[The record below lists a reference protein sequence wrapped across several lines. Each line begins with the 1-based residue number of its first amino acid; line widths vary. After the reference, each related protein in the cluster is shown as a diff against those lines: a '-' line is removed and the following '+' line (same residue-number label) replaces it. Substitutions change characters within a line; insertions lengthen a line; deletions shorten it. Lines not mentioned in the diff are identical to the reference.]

1 MISLDLS
8 LASNADA
15 LAALEQYPERYARE
29 LTAAMLEAGLLLERQ
44 IKELAPVGV
53 GGAAGYRGSIAAIPP
68 YMNGDILTGGVGTS
82 APYAVPVE
90 LGTRPHFP
98 PVQPIADWVR
108 AKLGEKDP
116 DAARSIA
123 YCIARKIAAHGTE
136 GQHIFK
142 RALDAAQ
149 EQLAGIFDRAVERTV
164 NAGAARAGGEA

>member
-1 MISLDLS
+1 MIGFDLS
-8 LASNADA
+8 LASSDAA

-29 LTAAMLEAGLLLERQ
+29 LTAAMLEAGLLLERE
-44 IKELAPVGV
+44 IKERAPVGV

-90 LGTRPHFP
+90 LGTRPYFP
-98 PVQPIADWVR
+98 LVQPIADWVR

-116 DAARSIA
+116 VAARSVA

-136 GQHIFK
+136 GQHVFK

-149 EQLAGIFDRAVERTV
+149 EQLAGIFNRAVEKTLQ
-164 NAGAARAGGEA
+164 GGGE